1 MFAWKVWKFMCMIN
15 QSLGYKAFLFFRG
28 RRVAIGHWNVSVFDP
43 ISQTRLSVICNG
55 FAKTAEPKPALWKW
69 SFVLLGCDPGYFDF
83 SILADSLQVWFRWYC
98 VSHPLSCFTVIVRS
112 TSIFSEGV
120 FCFFGP
126 GSIFK
131 QCPVQPDTDFSNL
144 HVQVI
149 SLLNC
154 CIAELIETTESIPA
168 GCLSLGGPSEGW
180 IFFFRIERGYQHKIP
195 PLKKFPSPPLCTP

>member
-1 MFAWKVWKFMCMIN
+1 MLPLAIGMYLCSTLFHKRGCLLFAMDLQRQLN
-15 QSLGYKAFLFFRG
+15 QSQPSGSEVSYCLAVIQDIL
-28 RRVAIGHWNVSVFDP
+28 ISVFLRILYKYD
-43 ISQTRLSVICNG
+43 
-55 FAKTAEPKPALWKW
+55 
-69 SFVLLGCDPGYFDF
+69 FDG
-83 SILADSLQVWFRWYC
+83 I
-98 VSHPLSCFTVIVRS
+98 VSHIPHPASQSSSVPLRFFQKVCSV
-112 TSIFSEGV
+112 
-120 FCFFGP
+120 FGP
-126 GSIFK
+126 GAIFK